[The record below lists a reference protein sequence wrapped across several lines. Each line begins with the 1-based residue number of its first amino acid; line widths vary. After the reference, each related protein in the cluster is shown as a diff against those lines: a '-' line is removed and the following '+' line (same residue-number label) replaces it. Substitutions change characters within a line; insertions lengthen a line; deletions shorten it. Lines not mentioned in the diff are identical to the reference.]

1 MTPVMLRGAVLLVS
15 LLVTSVLGAGIAAA
29 STSGASPAASALSA
43 AAAGVPCSVAAR
55 ACVKLST
62 NQAWLLSNGKVVRG
76 PVRVSHGRSGFRT
89 PQGTFRVSFK
99 SREHISSIYDVAMP
113 YAVFFNGGIAF
124 HQGDVRSRS
133 HGCIRLGSSAARAFF
148 ATLDRGDVV
157 QVVR

>member
-15 LLVTSVLGAGIAAA
+15 LLVTSVLGAGVAAA
-29 STSGASPAASALSA
+29 STSAASPAASAPSA
-43 AAAGVPCSVAAR
+43 AAAGVPCTAAAR

-62 NQAWLLSNGKVVRG
+62 NQAWLLSNGEVERG

-99 SREHISSIYDVAMP
+99 SRDHVSSIYDVAMP

-124 HQGDVRSRS
+124 HQGSLRQKS
-133 HGCIRLGSSAARAFF
+133 HGCIHLSRAAAQKFF
-148 ATLDRGDVV
+148 GTLSRGDVV
-157 QVVR
+157 QVVP